1 MTATKKNTSQKT
13 AQETVKT
20 VEAAMAAGQET
31 IENVV
36 KAGTEAFK
44 GYEDVVSYGKD
55 NVDALMKSNAIFVQG
70 FQDINSMIFGL
81 AQASLENSVT
91 ATKTM
96 LGCKTPKDLIDAQA
110 ELARTSYASALED
123 SRKISD
129 LTAKVAEAV
138 SLPIS
143 KQVNKTVEK
152 FSNPIAA

>member
-1 MTATKKNTSQKT
+1 MTATKKNTTQKT
-13 AQETVKT
+13 AQT

-70 FQDINSMIFGL
+70 FQDINSMFFGL

-96 LGCKTPKDLIDAQA
+96 LGCKTPKDLIDTQA

-129 LTAKVAEAV
+129 LTAKVAEAA
-138 SLPIS
+138 SLPIT

-152 FSNPIAA
+152 FSNPIGA